1 MLKKFR
7 LLRTPIWRWHWNFR
21 FCGFGY
27 FLDRFLCQK
36 NFGFSVLMFIA
47 VCGFSAI
54 YHLVFGF
61 REKIPA
67 GFRIWYPMQF
77 SVFPIW
83 PIWVPVS
90 LRSEWQFTRLHW
102 SRIAAKRKCYWED
115 KPIKILGAR
124 EPRLCFTL
132 GGEDTAIRLI
142 PRGLTSLE
150 LCPRLW
156 PSVGVH
162 ASWMTNMVQQ

>member
-36 NFGFSVLMFIA
+36 KLWFFGFNVHCCLWIFRYLSV
-47 VCGFSAI
+47 
-54 YHLVFGF
+54 GF
-61 REKIPA
+61 RFSRKIPA
-67 GFRIWYPMQF
+67 EFWIWYPMQF

-90 LRSEWQFTRLHW
+90 LRSELQFTRLHW

-115 KPIKILGAR
+115 KPIEILGAR

-132 GGEDTAIRLI
+132 GEEDTAIRPI

>member
-1 MLKKFR
+1 MKVALGFSVLRFWLFFRSVFVPKK
-7 LLRTPIWRWHWNFR
+7 LRF
-21 FCGFGY
+21 
-27 FLDRFLCQK
+27 
-36 NFGFSVLMFIA
+36 FGFSVHCCLRIFRYLA
-47 VCGFSAI
+47 
-54 YHLVFGF
+54 FGF
-61 REKIPA
+61 RFSPKIPA

-102 SRIAAKRKCYWED
+102 SRIAAKSKCYWED
-115 KPIKILGAR
+115 KPIEILGAR

-132 GGEDTAIRLI
+132 GEEDTAIRLI

-156 PSVGVH
+156 TPSVGVH

>member
-1 MLKKFR
+1 MCQVVR
-7 LLRTPIWRWHWNFR
+7 RHWDFR

-27 FLDRFLCQK
+27 FFRSVFVPKKLRF
-36 NFGFSVLMFIA
+36 FGFNVHCCLWIFRYLS
-47 VCGFSAI
+47 
-54 YHLVFGF
+54 FGF
-61 REKIPA
+61 RFSRKIPA
-67 GFRIWYPMQF
+67 GFRIWYPMRF

-115 KPIKILGAR
+115 KPIEILGAR

-132 GGEDTAIRLI
+132 GEEDTAIRLI

-162 ASWMTNMVQQ
+162 ASWITNMVQQ

>member
-1 MLKKFR
+1 MKVALE
-7 LLRTPIWRWHWNFR
+7 
-21 FCGFGY
+21 
-27 FLDRFLCQK
+27 
-36 NFGFSVLMFIA
+36 FSVLRFWLFFRS
-47 VCGFSAI
+47 VFVPKK
-54 YHLVFGF
+54 LRFFGF
-61 REKIPA
+61 NVHCCLWIFRYLSVGFRFSRKIPA
-67 GFRIWYPMQF
+67 EFWIWYPMQF

-90 LRSEWQFTRLHW
+90 LRSELQFTRLHW

-115 KPIKILGAR
+115 KPIEILGAR

-132 GGEDTAIRLI
+132 GEEDTAIRPI